1 MMSTGTCGP
10 KLYTLNNIFKKRI
23 SNMRFSFIYI
33 LVQISFYGG
42 LLQRGFE
49 PEFFFLFFVV
59 NQPFIY
65 WPIGLFNYLNIY
77 LFMKVTLALNK
88 LIKLF
93 LISVPNILIF
103 YVRQLHR
110 YVLKGQKLSKYP
122 TSTKQNTKI
131 SPDF

>member
-1 MMSTGTCGP
+1 
-10 KLYTLNNIFKKRI
+10 
-23 SNMRFSFIYI
+23 
-33 LVQISFYGG
+33 
-42 LLQRGFE
+42 
-49 PEFFFLFFVV
+49 
-59 NQPFIY
+59 
-65 WPIGLFNYLNIY
+65 
-77 LFMKVTLALNK
+77 MKVTLALNK

>member
-1 MMSTGTCGP
+1 MGDC
-10 KLYTLNNIFKKRI
+10 F
-23 SNMRFSFIYI
+23 
-33 LVQISFYGG
+33 
-42 LLQRGFE
+42 RGFE
-49 PEFFFLFFVV
+49 SEFFFLFFVV